1 MGAEMHRFGFVC
13 LRHLGRFWG
22 GLNGSCG
29 EALTPR
35 THSEDM
41 DILDFAPL
49 QLRWVGTGS
58 SHFQVNFLNP
68 STRTEKKQSFLNFLF
83 VASQRSQHFIIM
95 CIYSYVIIYNNFTY
109 C

>member
-13 LRHLGRFWG
+13 LRYLGRLWD
-22 GLNGSCG
+22 LNGSCG

-68 STRTEKKQSFLNFLF
+68 STPTEKKQSFLFLF
-83 VASQRSQHFIIM
+83 VASQRS
-95 CIYSYVIIYNNFTY
+95 
-109 C
+109 